1 MIGYQLSFFTNQ
13 DHKHHGKP
21 VSEWLV
27 EEARKL
33 GISGA
38 TLVNATE
45 GFGQHRRIHST
56 HFFDLSD
63 QPQEVIL
70 AVTAEEADNLFKR
83 INDESIKVFYTKTK
97 IEFGVLGGSDSE

>member
-21 VSEWLV
+21 IAEWIV
-27 EEARKL
+27 EQACKL
-33 GISGA
+33 GIRGA
-38 TLVNATE
+38 TLLNASE
-45 GFGQHRRIHST
+45 GYGHHRRIHST

-70 AVTAEEADNLFKR
+70 AVTEDEANKLFAE
-83 INDESIKVFYTKTK
+83 INEQAIKVFYTKTK
-97 IEFGVLGGSDSE
+97 IEFGMLGDDN